1 MGMTDSEIAQP
12 FVGVATTWNEAAPC
26 NIALMRQAQSAKK
39 GVNAAG
45 GTPREFC
52 TITVTDGIAMGHE
65 GMKSSLVS
73 REVIA
78 DSIETVVAGEG
89 FDGFVAIGGCDKNMP
104 GCAMAMARLD
114 RQCRIIHQFGIGR
127 FVAAG
132 VLLASI
138 TVLLPASPSSA
149 ADVDTEHMFG
159 FTEGSDIG
167 TAHQP
172 EAELETIGAF
182 GRADGNYS
190 AVSATASLKYPL
202 TSSFRLA
209 PSVTFTRFA
218 SSGVTNV
225 DDIEQVKAERAGLEF
240 RWRAL
245 DRTTAP
251 VGLTFVAA
259 PTVGFVDPLS
269 GAAGDA
275 LGMGLIG
282 IVDRALRRAAPRL
295 FGAGIIGEDAND
307 IEIGRI
313 DEIETHR
320 VLHATAEDEV
330 Q

>member
-1 MGMTDSEIAQP
+1 
-12 FVGVATTWNEAAPC
+12 
-26 NIALMRQAQSAKK
+26 MR
-39 GVNAAG
+39 
-45 GTPREFC
+45 
-52 TITVTDGIAMGHE
+52 
-65 GMKSSLVS
+65 
-73 REVIA
+73 
-78 DSIETVVAGEG
+78 
-89 FDGFVAIGGCDKNMP
+89 
-104 GCAMAMARLD
+104 
-114 RQCRIIHQFGIGR
+114 IGR
-127 FVAAG
+127 FLAAA

-138 TVLLPASPSSA
+138 TLLLPASPSSA

-225 DDIEQVKAERAGLEF
+225 DDIQQVKAERAGLEI

-259 PTVGFVDPLS
+259 PTVGFVDPVS

-282 IVDRALRRAAPRL
+282 IVDRALVPDRL
-295 FGAGIIGEDAND
+295 FAALNLVYDFGRVRNYASGLTTDTSFLGFDAAFSTRALPWLYTGAEVRYERAFDGLAFGTLVGQAVNVGPVFFMTLGRGVSLSGAWNIQAWGATTSQGAGLDLVNFNRNLFKLRLAVD
-307 IEIGRI
+307 
-313 DEIETHR
+313 
-320 VLHATAEDEV
+320 L
-330 Q
+330 